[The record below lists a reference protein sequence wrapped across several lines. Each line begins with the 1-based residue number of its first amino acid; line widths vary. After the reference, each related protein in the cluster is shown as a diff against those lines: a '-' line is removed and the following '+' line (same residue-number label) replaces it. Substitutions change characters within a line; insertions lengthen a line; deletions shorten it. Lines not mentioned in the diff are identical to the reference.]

1 MFAGDAAVASPTGAT
16 KDCTAVVAGTD
27 CAIAVAATGGAAVV
41 ATRRSDAFLR
51 GEQIG
56 QSLRTQFFQ

>member
-1 MFAGDAAVASPTGAT
+1 MFAGDAAVTSPIGAA
-16 KDCTAVVAGTD
+16 KDCTAVVTGTD
-27 CAIAVAATGGAAVV
+27 CAVTVAATDGATVV